1 MPPFLFC
8 QFALK
13 LLALQT
19 KQKLRPAWCSIYYIS
34 AAAGVKF
41 EGSELRDAT
50 RSGQPMGK
58 RQEVSWKMG
67 LRMHRASPTY
77 QRANSEERRWLLL
90 SVVIRW
96 REERHHTPA
105 PQQSSSQG
113 RAHYTETLVSRGT
126 LLSSAEAPAFL
137 LGHLQWAISRAL
149 LPKVLNVTP
158 WWLLPRE
165 CSGDGGVPWVS
176 KH

>member
-19 KQKLRPAWCSIYYIS
+19 KQKLRPAWHFCSS
-34 AAAGVKF
+34 W
-41 EGSELRDAT
+41 SEIWQVTAPGCHT
-50 RSGQPMGK
+50 PMGK

-77 QRANSEERRWLLL
+77 QRAKSEERRWLLL
-90 SVVIRW
+90 TVVIRW
-96 REERHHTPA
+96 REEHHHSPA
-105 PQQSSSQG
+105 PQQNSSQG
-113 RAHYTETLVSRGT
+113 RPHYTETLVSRGT

-158 WWLLPRE
+158 WWLLLRE